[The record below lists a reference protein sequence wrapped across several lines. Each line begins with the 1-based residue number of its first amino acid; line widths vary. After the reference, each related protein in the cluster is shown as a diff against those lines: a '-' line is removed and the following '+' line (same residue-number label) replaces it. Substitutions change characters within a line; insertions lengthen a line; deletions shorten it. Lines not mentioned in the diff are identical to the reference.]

1 MYKKESRSWV
11 KHLDFIVLD
20 VLCML
25 LAFYLAYFVYVKE
38 PLFADFYRRLSI
50 VAVLLQIVICF
61 FTEVYTGILRRGAL
75 KEFFSVVRQNLMLFV
90 LLLIYLYLTKQSYWV
105 SRVMIA
111 LFLVMT
117 VLFSYIG
124 RLILKNRILN
134 KLKNIE
140 SAKSILIIGLKDN
153 IIPCLQEFNKN
164 PMVDCIIDGLVIMD
178 EDCLGETIEGIP
190 VVANAENVYEYTAEH
205 IIDEVFIN
213 GSDDETLEKMSEIF
227 LEMGITVHY
236 NLIRIKRIM
245 PNRIIERYGNF
256 VVLTTCMRVAG
267 PRQMFL
273 KKAMDIA
280 GALVGLLLTGIAFVI
295 FAPIIKIQSPGPV
308 FYKQQRVGK
317 NGRIFDMYKFRTM
330 CVDADQKKEELE
342 QQNEMDGLMFKMK
355 NDPRIFSIGRFMRK
369 YSIDELPQFW
379 NVLRGEM
386 SLVGTRPPTVE
397 EYEKYA
403 LHHRARLSS
412 KPGITGLWQVSG
424 RNNITDFEEVVRLDV
439 QYINEWTI
447 GLDIKL
453 LLMTLK
459 AVFMGDGA
467 C

>member
-20 VLCML
+20 LVCTL
-25 LAFYLAYFVYVKE
+25 LAFYLAYFAYVND
-38 PLFADFYRRLSI
+38 PLFGAFYRRLSI
-50 VAVLLQIVICF
+50 VTVLLQIVICF
-61 FTEVYTGILRRGAL
+61 FSESYTGILRRGWL
-75 KEFFSVVRQNLMLFV
+75 KEFFAVIRQNTMLFV
-90 LLLIYLYLTKQSYWV
+90 CLLIYTYVTKQTYWV

-111 LFLVMT
+111 LFLLMT
-117 VLFSYIG
+117 IVFSYIG
-124 RLILKNRILN
+124 RCLLKYRILN

-140 SAKSILIIGLKDN
+140 AAKTMLIIGMKEN
-153 IIPCLQEFNKN
+153 IRPCLEEINQS
-164 PMVDCIIDGLVIMD
+164 PMVDCIIEGLVIMD
-178 EDCLGETIEGIP
+178 EDCVGETIEGFT
-190 VVANAENVYEYTAEH
+190 VVSNAEHVYEYTAEH

-213 GSDDETLEKMSEIF
+213 GSDDETLEKMSESF
-227 LEMGITVHY
+227 LEMGVTVHY

-245 PNRIIERYGNF
+245 PNRIVESYGNF

-267 PRQMFL
+267 PRQVLL
-273 KKAMDIA
+273 KRAMDIV
-280 GALVGLLLTGIAFVI
+280 GSLVGLLLMGIAFLI
-295 FAPIIKIQSPGPV
+295 FAPVIKIQSPGPI
-308 FYKQQRVGK
+308 FFKQQRVGK

-330 CVDADQKKEELE
+330 CVDADKQKEKLEKE
-342 QQNEMDGLMFKMK
+342 NEMSGMMFKMK
-355 NDPRIFSIGRFMRK
+355 DDPRIFPIGKFMRK
-369 YSIDELPQFW
+369 FSIDELPQFW

-397 EYEKYA
+397 EYEKYD

-424 RNNITDFEEVVRLDV
+424 RSNITDFEEVVRLDV

-453 LLMTLK
+453 LFMTLK
-459 AVFMGDGA
+459 IVLLGDGA